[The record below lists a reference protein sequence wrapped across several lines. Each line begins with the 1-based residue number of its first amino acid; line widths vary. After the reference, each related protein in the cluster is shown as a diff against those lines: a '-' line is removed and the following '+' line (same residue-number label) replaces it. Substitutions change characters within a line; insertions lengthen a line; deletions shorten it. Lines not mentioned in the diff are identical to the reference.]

1 MATIATSYIQTNGG
15 TTTRTRDTVSWTLAA
30 RPQAMTLYIRF
41 LELGLLADGT
51 AGSDLVM
58 LSTTDGRFGIER
70 SSGGVYIARHRNRF
84 GTEVTSTAGAAA
96 TYGDLVELL
105 VTLSATGVVQLTQAL
120 NGAPGTAATASSAQA
135 LETAFGN
142 TTLRLTPLP
151 GAVAVT
157 DLLLHRGTKT
167 LATMRRLAGVR

>member
-1 MATIATSYIQTNGG
+1 MASVATSYIRTNAG
-15 TTTRTRDTVSWTLAA
+15 TATRTRDTVSWTVAA

-41 LELGLLADGT
+41 IELGLLADGS

-58 LSTTDGRFGIER
+58 LSTADPRFGIER
-70 SSGGVYIARHRNRF
+70 SSTGVYIVRHRNRF
-84 GTEVTSTAGAAA
+84 GTEVNSSATVAAS
-96 TYGDLVELL
+96 YGNLVELL
-105 VTLSATGVVQLTQAL
+105 ATLSATGAVQITQAL
-120 NGAPGTAATASSAQA
+120 NGAPGTAGTASAA
-135 LETAFGN
+135 LAFETAFGN

-157 DLLLHRGTKT
+157 DILFERGVKT